1 MLQDGLQLLVEA
13 MLVAQNTNTA
23 VASAPL
29 ADDLA
34 DPVAQREAP
43 VASYHDSTKDIDNLD
58 QEGEE
63 SVTAFLH
70 TQQDRF
76 NVVLEKDARDLMVRD
91 CLTMFGNSILVG
103 IDDPAVGKVNG
114 RDHGEIVLEFVK
126 VDNGGVDG
134 AIKRVD

>member
-1 MLQDGLQLLVEA
+1 MLQDRLQLLVEA

-43 VASYHDSTKDIDNLD
+43 VAGYHDSTKDIDNFD

-70 TQQDRF
+70 TQQDRL

-91 CLTMFGNSILVG
+91 CLAMLGDGILVG

-114 RDHGEIVLEFVK
+114 RDHGEIVLEFMK

-134 AIKRVD
+134 TIERVD

>member
-91 CLTMFGNSILVG
+91 CLAMFGNSILVG